1 MSTATS
7 SADVRAPRTSIPSLR
22 DRVRAV
28 RIPRPAPELLGLL
41 LVAALLDLWALDRN
55 GWANTYYSAA
65 VRSMSTNWHNFFYNS
80 FDSAGVMTVDK
91 PPLALWVQALSVRV
105 FGFSSWSM
113 LVPQALMG
121 VGTVALAYDLT
132 RRVFG
137 RPAGFVAGL
146 VLALT
151 PITVAI
157 SRHNNPD
164 ALVVLCS
171 TAALWFTVRALLD
184 GRTRWLV
191 WAGVMVGLGF
201 ETKMGAALLVLP
213 ALVAAYLWV
222 APRGRLIAVRQL
234 LTGGAAM
241 AIVGLAW
248 PMVMWLTPASS
259 RPWISGTSDNS
270 IWSLILNYNGVGRLD
285 GQAGGP
291 GGTAGGPGGGGGAGG
306 GMGSVFGGD
315 TGITRLVDASLGGQA
330 GWLIGMALAG
340 GLAVAV
346 LTRLRRGDARTG
358 WIIAAGGAFL
368 TTAVAF
374 SFAKGIF
381 HPYYVSMLA
390 PFTAALIGA
399 TAGTILKGG
408 VAARVI
414 APIAIVGGLVTEVM
428 VIHRAAT
435 GSEGLVPL
443 AIVGGLGG
451 AVVLAAQ
458 VPAKVRGIALAVAL
472 GALLIAPASWA
483 TQTLG
488 HATSGT
494 FPAGG
499 PASQG
504 MGGGGPGG
512 GGPVG
517 MRGGPGGGFGG
528 ANGGAPPQLPG
539 GTGAGSSSSAQAA
552 PPAGAGSSSAQAAP
566 PAGAGSSS
574 AQAAPPAGFSLGGG
588 GNTTNNA
595 PGVGGGAGAGA
606 GGGMFGGNTN
616 LTAALAYA
624 KSHGGGTV
632 GVSSQ
637 QGASDAII
645 RSGSDVAALGGFSGR
660 ESEVSATWLAQAV
673 KDGRIR
679 YVLTDG
685 TSSGMGNDGRVG
697 SSALMAV
704 VQKVGKQTSVSGL
717 YDLQG
722 TAAAIA
728 AATA

>member
-1 MSTATS
+1 MT
-7 SADVRAPRTSIPSLR
+7 SLR
-22 DRVRAV
+22 DRVRAI
-28 RIPRPAPELLGLL
+28 RIPVPAPELLALIVL
-41 LVAALLDLWALDRN
+41 AAVLDLWALDRN

-65 VRSMSTNWHNFFYNS
+65 VRSMSTSWHNFFYNS
-80 FDSAGVMTVDK
+80 FDASGVMTVDK
-91 PPLALWVQALSVRV
+91 PPLALWVQALSARV

-222 APRGRLIAVRQL
+222 APRGRLVAVRQL
-234 LTGGAAM
+234 LTGGVAM
-241 AIVGLAW
+241 AIVGLSW
-248 PMVMWLTPASS
+248 PMLMWLTPAAS

-291 GGTAGGPGGGGGAGG
+291 GGTAGGPGGGAG

-330 GWLIGMALAG
+330 GWLLGMALAG
-340 GLAVAV
+340 GMAIAV
-346 LTRLRRGDARTG
+346 LTRLRRTDARTG

-374 SFAKGIF
+374 SYAKGIF

-390 PFTAALIGA
+390 PFTAVLIGA
-399 TAGTILKGG
+399 TAGTVLKRGL
-408 VAARVI
+408 AARII
-414 APIAIVGGLVTEVM
+414 APVAIVGGLITEVM
-428 VIHRAAT
+428 VIHRGAADV
-435 GSEGLVPL
+435 EGLVPL
-443 AIVGGLGG
+443 VIVAGLGG

-488 HATSGT
+488 HATSST

-499 PASQG
+499 PASQD
-504 MGGGGPGG
+504 MGGGPGG
-512 GGPVG
+512 
-517 MRGGPGGGFGG
+517 MRGGPGGGGFGG
-528 ANGGAPPQLPG
+528 ANGGALPQLPG
-539 GTGAGSSSSAQAA
+539 GTGTGSSSS
-552 PPAGAGSSSAQAAP
+552 G
-566 PAGAGSSS
+566 
-574 AQAAPPAGFSLGGG
+574 QAAPPAGFSLGGG
-588 GNTTNNA
+588 AGNTTNNA
-595 PGVGGGAGAGA
+595 QGAGGP
-606 GGGMFGGNTN
+606 GGGMFGGNAN
-616 LTAALAYA
+616 LTEALAYA
-624 KSHGGGTV
+624 KANGGGTI

-645 RSGSDVAALGGFSGR
+645 QSGSDVAALGGFSGR
-660 ESEVSATWLAQAV
+660 ESEVSATWLAQAIA
-673 KDGRIR
+673 DGHIR

-685 TSSGMGNDGRVG
+685 TSNGMGNDSRVG
-697 SSALMAV
+697 SSALMAA
-704 VQKVGKQTSVSGL
+704 VQKVGKETSVSGL

-722 TAAAIA
+722 QAAAIA
-728 AATA
+728 AAAA

>member
-1 MSTATS
+1 MSTAT
-7 SADVRAPRTSIPSLR
+7 SADVRAPRASVTSVR

-28 RIPRPAPELLGLL
+28 RIPVPAPELLALL
-41 LVAALLDLWALDRN
+41 ILAAVLDLWALDRN

-65 VRSMSTNWHNFFYNS
+65 VRSMSTSWHNFFYNS
-80 FDSAGVMTVDK
+80 FDASGVMTVDK
-91 PPLALWVQALSVRV
+91 PPLALWVQALSARV
-105 FGFSSWSM
+105 FGFSSPSL

-121 VGTVALAYDLT
+121 IGTVALAYDLT

-222 APRGRLIAVRQL
+222 APHGRLTAVRQL

-241 AIVGLAW
+241 AVVGLAW

-291 GGTAGGPGGGGGAGG
+291 GGAAGGVGGGGLGGG

-315 TGITRLVDASLGGQA
+315 TGLTRLVDASLGGQA

-340 GLAVAV
+340 GPAIAVF
-346 LTRLRRGDARTG
+346 TRLRRGDVRTG

-374 SFAKGIF
+374 SYAKGIF

-390 PFTAALIGA
+390 PFTAVLVGA
-399 TAGTILKGG
+399 TAGTVLERGL
-408 VAARVI
+408 AARII
-414 APIAIVGGLVTEVM
+414 APVAIVGGLLTEVM
-428 VIHRAAT
+428 VIHRGAADV
-435 GSEGLVPL
+435 EGLVPL
-443 AIVGGLGG
+443 AIVASLGG
-451 AVVLAAQ
+451 AAVLAAQ

-488 HATSGT
+488 HATSST

-499 PASQG
+499 VGGDGVQG
-504 MGGGGPGG
+504 MGSGPGGVGGRGGMGGPG
-512 GGPVG
+512 
-517 MRGGPGGGFGG
+517 GGGFGG

-539 GTGAGSSSSAQAA
+539 GTGTGSASGQGAAPQLPSGTGSSSSGQV
-552 PPAGAGSSSAQAAP
+552 
-566 PAGAGSSS
+566 
-574 AQAAPPAGFSLGGG
+574 APPAGFSLGSGTGTAG

-595 PGVGGGAGAGA
+595 QSGGPG
-606 GGGMFGGNTN
+606 GGGMFGGNAN
-616 LTAALAYA
+616 LTEALAYA
-624 KSHGGGTV
+624 RASGGGTI

-645 RSGSDVAALGGFSGR
+645 QSGADVAALGGFSGR

-673 KDGRIR
+673 ADGRIR

-685 TSSGMGNDGRVG
+685 TGGGMGNDGRVG

-704 VQKVGKQTSVSGL
+704 VQKVGKATSVSGL

-728 AATA
+728 AAS

>member
-1 MSTATS
+1 MSTAT
-7 SADVRAPRTSIPSLR
+7 SADVRAPRTPTISIR

-28 RIPRPAPELLGLL
+28 RGGRAWVPAPELLAL
-41 LVAALLDLWALDRN
+41 LVVAAVLDLWALDRN
-55 GWANTYYSAA
+55 GWANTYYSAT
-65 VRSMSTNWHNFFYNS
+65 VRSMAGSWHNFFYNS
-80 FDSAGVMTVDK
+80 FDASGVMTVDK
-91 PPLALWVQALSVRV
+91 PPLALWVQALSARA

-184 GRTRWLV
+184 GRTSRLV

-213 ALVAAYLWV
+213 ALAAAYLWV
-222 APRGRLIAVRQL
+222 APRGRLTAVRQL

-241 AIVGLAW
+241 AVVGLAW
-248 PMVMWLTPASS
+248 PVLMWLTPASS

-291 GGTAGGPGGGGGAGG
+291 GGTAGGPGGGGGG

-330 GWLIGMALAG
+330 GWLLGMALAG

-374 SFAKGIF
+374 SYAKGIF

-390 PFTAALIGA
+390 PFTAVLIGA
-399 TAGTILKGG
+399 TAGTILKAGIT
-408 VAARVI
+408 ARII
-414 APIAIVGGLVTEVM
+414 APVAIVGGLVTEVM
-428 VIHRAAT
+428 VIHRGAADV
-435 GSEGLVPL
+435 EGLVPL
-443 AIVGGLGG
+443 AIVAGLGG
-451 AVVLAAQ
+451 AAVLAAQ
-458 VPAKVRGIALAVAL
+458 VPAKVRGVALSVAL

-488 HATSGT
+488 HATSST

-504 MGGGGPGG
+504 MSGGGPG
-512 GGPVG
+512 G
-517 MRGGPGGGFGG
+517 MRGGPGGGGG
-528 ANGGAPPQLPG
+528 VGGPGGGAPPQLPG
-539 GTGAGSSSSAQAA
+539 GTGSSSSGQV
-552 PPAGAGSSSAQAAP
+552 
-566 PAGAGSSS
+566 
-574 AQAAPPAGFSLGGG
+574 APPAGFSLGGG
-588 GNTTNNA
+588 SNTSNNA
-595 PGVGGGAGAGA
+595 QGAGGPGAAG
-606 GGGMFGGNTN
+606 GGGMFGGNAN
-616 LTAALAYA
+616 LTEALAYA
-624 KSHGGGTV
+624 KANGGGTI

-685 TSSGMGNDGRVG
+685 SGGGMGNDDRVG

-704 VQKVGKQTSVSGL
+704 VQQVGKETSVSGL

-728 AATA
+728 AAA

>member
-1 MSTATS
+1 MSTAT
-7 SADVRAPRTSIPSLR
+7 SADVRAPRTSLTAIR

-28 RIPRPAPELLGLL
+28 RIPRPAPELLAL
-41 LVAALLDLWALDRN
+41 LVVAAVLDLWALDRN

-65 VRSMSTNWHNFFYNS
+65 VRSMSGSWHNFFYNS
-80 FDSAGVMTVDK
+80 FDAAGVMTVDK
-91 PPLALWVQALSVRV
+91 PPLALWVQVLSARV
-105 FGFSSWSM
+105 FGFSAWSM

-171 TAALWFTVRALLD
+171 TAALWFMVRALLD

-222 APRGRLIAVRQL
+222 APRGRLVAMRQL
-234 LTGGAAM
+234 LIGGVAM
-241 AIVGLAW
+241 AVVGLAW
-248 PMVMWLTPASS
+248 PMLMWLTPASS

-291 GGTAGGPGGGGGAGG
+291 GGAAGGPGGGGGG

-330 GWLIGMALAG
+330 GWLLGMALAG
-340 GLAVAV
+340 GLAIAV
-346 LTRLRRGDARTG
+346 LTRLRRTDARTG
-358 WIIAAGGAFL
+358 WIVAAGGAFL
-368 TTAVAF
+368 TTAIAF
-374 SFAKGIF
+374 SYAKGIF

-390 PFTAALIGA
+390 PFTAVLIGA

-408 VAARVI
+408 VAARII
-414 APIAIVGGLVTEVM
+414 APVAIVGGLITEVM
-428 VIHRAAT
+428 VIHRGAADV
-435 GSEGLVPL
+435 EGLVPL
-443 AIVGGLGG
+443 AIVAGLGG
-451 AVVLAAQ
+451 AAVLAAQ

-472 GALLIAPASWA
+472 GALLIAPATWA

-512 GGPVG
+512 
-517 MRGGPGGGFGG
+517 MRGGPGGGGFGG
-528 ANGGAPPQLPG
+528 PGGGTPPQLPG
-539 GTGAGSSSSAQAA
+539 GTGAGT
-552 PPAGAGSSSAQAAP
+552 GSS
-566 PAGAGSSS
+566 G
-574 AQAAPPAGFSLGGG
+574 QAAPPAGFSLGGG

-595 PGVGGGAGAGA
+595 QGTGGPGAG
-606 GGGMFGGNTN
+606 GGGMFGGNAN
-616 LTAALAYA
+616 LTEALAYA
-624 KSHGGGTV
+624 KANGGGTI

-679 YVLTDG
+679 YVLTD
-685 TSSGMGNDGRVG
+685 SSGGGMGNDGRVG

-704 VQKVGKQTSVSGL
+704 VQQVGKETSVSGL

-728 AATA
+728 AAA

>member
-1 MSTATS
+1 MSTAT
-7 SADVRAPRTSIPSLR
+7 SADVRAPRTSLTAIR
-22 DRVRAV
+22 DRVRAI
-28 RIPRPAPELLGLL
+28 RIPRPAPELLALL
-41 LVAALLDLWALDRN
+41 VVAALLDLWALDRN

-65 VRSMSTNWHNFFYNS
+65 VRSMSASWHNFFYNS
-80 FDSAGVMTVDK
+80 FDAAGVMTVDK
-91 PPLALWVQALSVRV
+91 PPLALWVQALSARV
-105 FGFSSWSM
+105 FGFSSPSM

-132 RRVFG
+132 RRFFG

-213 ALVAAYLWV
+213 ALAAAYLWV
-222 APRGRLIAVRQL
+222 APRGRLVALRQL

-241 AIVGLAW
+241 AVVGLAW
-248 PMVMWLTPASS
+248 PMLMWLTPASS

-270 IWSLILNYNGVGRLD
+270 VWSLILNYNGVGRLD

-291 GGTAGGPGGGGGAGG
+291 GGAASGPGGGGGGGG

-315 TGITRLVDASLGGQA
+315 TGLTRLVDASLGGQA
-330 GWLIGMALAG
+330 GWLLGMALAG

-346 LTRLRRGDARTG
+346 LTRLRRSDARTG

-368 TTAVAF
+368 TTAIAF
-374 SFAKGIF
+374 SYAKGIF

-390 PFTAALIGA
+390 PFTAVLIGA
-399 TAGTILKGG
+399 TAGTILKRG
-408 VAARVI
+408 VAARIV
-414 APIAIVGGLVTEVM
+414 APIAILGGVVTEVM
-428 VIHRAAT
+428 VIHRGA
-435 GSEGLVPL
+435 SDVEGLVPVV
-443 AIVGGLGG
+443 IVAGVVG
-451 AVVLAAQ
+451 AAVLATQ

-488 HATSGT
+488 HATSST

-504 MGGGGPGG
+504 G

-517 MRGGPGGGFGG
+517 GGIRGGAGGPGGGFGG
-528 ANGGAPPQLPG
+528 GAPPQMPG
-539 GTGAGSSSSAQAA
+539 GTGTSSGQVA
-552 PPAGAGSSSAQAAP
+552 PPT
-566 PAGAGSSS
+566 
-574 AQAAPPAGFSLGGG
+574 GFSLGGG

-595 PGVGGGAGAGA
+595 QGTGGAGGPS
-606 GGGMFGGNTN
+606 GGGMFGGNAN
-616 LTAALAYA
+616 LTEALAYA
-624 KSHGGGTV
+624 KANGGGTI

-645 RSGSDVAALGGFSGR
+645 QSGSDVAALGGFSGR

-673 KDGRIR
+673 ADGRIR
-679 YVLTDG
+679 YVLADS
-685 TSSGMGNDGRVG
+685 SSGGGVGNDGRVG
-697 SSALMAV
+697 SSALMTI
-704 VQKVGKQTSVSGL
+704 VQQVGKETSVSGL

-722 TAAAIA
+722 KAAAIA
-728 AATA
+728 TAA